1 MRIGNETDA
10 KGVVRKYISGTRSH
24 GKITSI
30 IMDEKAKGPDE
41 KGTWTMGGSYIRE
54 DGDTEQFTA
63 SVSSRGEVSLTIIPK
78 PQDTGGKHPSKVTKR
93 RFTTP

>member
-24 GKITSI
+24 GKVTSI
-30 IMDEKAKGPDE
+30 VMDEKAKGPDE

-78 PQDTGGKHPSKVTKR
+78 LQDTGGKHLSKVTKR